1 MEIIT
6 KSAKETE
13 KLGKQIAVKLK
24 APAFIAFYGDLGA
37 GKTTLIQ
44 AIAKGLEIKKRVI
57 SPTFVLAREYEVI
70 NNQFGLKKLYHV
82 DLYRINNSQ
91 EVKAIG
97 IREMIKDKKGAVLVE
112 WAERMRSIL
121 PEKRIDAR
129 MENIGE
135 NKRKIIIKGIDL

>member
-24 APAFIAFYGDLGA
+24 APVFIAFYGNLGA
-37 GKTTLIQ
+37 GKTTFIQ
-44 AIAKGLEIKKRVI
+44 AVAKGLGIEKRVV
-57 SPTFVLAREYEVI
+57 SPTFILAREYEI
-70 NNQFGLKKLYHV
+70 KENPSGLKKLYHV

-91 EVKAIG
+91 EAEAIG
-97 IREMIKDKKGAVLVE
+97 IDEMMKDNAGVVLVE
-112 WAERMRSIL
+112 WAERMKDAL
-121 PEKRIDAR
+121 PEKRIDVR

>member
-1 MEIIT
+1 MEVIT

-44 AIAKGLEIKKRVI
+44 AIAKGLGIEKRIV
-57 SPTFVLAREYEVI
+57 SPTFILAREYEVA
-70 NNQFGLKKLYHV
+70 NNQFGLERLYHV

-91 EVKAIG
+91 EAKAIG
-97 IREMIKDKKGAVLVE
+97 IEEMIKDNAGAVLVE
-112 WAERMRSIL
+112 WAEKMGSIL
-121 PEKRIDAR
+121 PEKRIDVKI
-129 MENIGE
+129 ENMGE